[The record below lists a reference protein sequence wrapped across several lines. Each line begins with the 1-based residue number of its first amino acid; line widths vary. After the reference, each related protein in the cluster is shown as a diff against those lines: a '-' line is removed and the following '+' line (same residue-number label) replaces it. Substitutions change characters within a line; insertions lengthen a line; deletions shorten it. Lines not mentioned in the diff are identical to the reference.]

1 MKEENKKV
9 NADFISAEDELM
21 GYKLKSMICVKIFR
35 ANLVD
40 DILFSLGVIIEDEFI
55 TYKVVYKA
63 DKIVFTNIK
72 L

>member
-9 NADFISAEDELM
+9 NAYFISAEDELM

-40 DILFSLGVIIEDEFI
+40 DILFSLGVII
-55 TYKVVYKA
+55 
-63 DKIVFTNIK
+63 
-72 L
+72 